1 MANRSMSYIRHF
13 VIGLGFFSGLWT
25 AVGINPGE
33 VILNALGT
41 VTGEV
46 YPDPRVRQLF
56 IILPLLLLLISIC
69 GAYKKGRF
77 VGLTSVLIAYLAGL
91 SILVNLWT
99 SLAILLVAVLTGYF
113 AASRRM

>member
-41 VTGEV
+41 VTGEFS
-46 YPDPRVRQLF
+46 PDPRVRQLF
-56 IILPLLLLLISIC
+56 IILPLILLLISVY

-77 VGLTSVLIAYLAGL
+77 LGLTSVIIAYLAGL
-91 SILVNLWT
+91 SILVALWT
-99 SLAILLVAVLTGYF
+99 SLSILLVAILTGYL
-113 AASRRM
+113 AAGRRW